1 MKFINSYL
9 KNKVEKEIQNP
20 ESKILSY
27 CQREQKR
34 LNSFL
39 NNLEKYEEE
48 DELIKKEFSDLNF
61 SFSRITDMV
70 YGDYIGLR
78 SMMNK
83 LYDKQTKVE
92 KELIWEKPSS
102 AAGLNKFMRLLN
114 KMDVEEES
122 IEVKDAYDFV
132 VKATKE
138 LIECRA
144 RIQSFKKEDKIV
156 KKKRDVILKEEDK
169 AKKASHK
176 DVLKTKEHL
185 NNIIETLHSKIV
197 TRYKSGIM
205 NHYEKIQT
213 ALVKDELKI
222 DRKYYRRNEKPET
235 EQKKFT
241 YSEINDVSDIEGDFF
256 ILKDKKLLEE
266 NSNKL
271 AERMYQDLKEF
282 YTSRVASKVAFVLNH
297 KNNLDNIET
306 HNIQVTDQVESYLK
320 FNFKD
325 NSSFELSTKVEWS
338 TLPSDYTKMFMRVPT
353 RFHNAITPD
362 GVKHTDLSEK
372 IVQDIYTKEYPD
384 KDIKSI
390 LENKKNELNKTNKI
404 KPK

>member
-1 MKFINSYL
+1 MEFISSYL
-9 KNKVEKEIQNP
+9 KNKIEKEIQNP
-20 ESKILSY
+20 ESKILPY

-39 NNLEKYEEE
+39 NNLGKYEEE
-48 DELIKKEFSDLNF
+48 GELIKKEFSDLNF

-70 YGDYIGLR
+70 YGDYVGLR
-78 SMMNK
+78 SMLNK
-83 LYDKQTKVE
+83 LYDKQTEVE

-122 IEVKDAYDFV
+122 IEVKNAYNFV
-132 VKATKE
+132 VEATKE

-156 KKKRDVILKEEDK
+156 KKKRDVVLKEEDK

-185 NNIIETLHSKIV
+185 NDIIETLHSKIV

-213 ALVKDELKI
+213 ALTKDELKI

-241 YSEINDVSDIEGDFF
+241 YSEINDVSDIKGDFF
-256 ILKDKKLLEE
+256 ILKDKKVLEE

-372 IVQDIYTKEYPD
+372 LVQDLYTKEYPD
-384 KDIKSI
+384 KEVQHMLK
-390 LENKKNELNKTNKI
+390 NKQNELNKTSKI
-404 KPK
+404 KLK

>member
-70 YGDYIGLR
+70 YGDYVGLR

-132 VKATKE
+132 FKATKE

-156 KKKRDVILKEEDK
+156 KKKRDVVLKEEDK